1 MSNELVVKNGM
12 TTLSVS
18 GEFDQDGEIQIDIED
33 MSCENNIIFINRK
46 QVEILKKHLNK
57 LKRIVM

>member
-46 QVEILKKHLNK
+46 QVENLKKHLNK
-57 LKRIVM
+57 LK